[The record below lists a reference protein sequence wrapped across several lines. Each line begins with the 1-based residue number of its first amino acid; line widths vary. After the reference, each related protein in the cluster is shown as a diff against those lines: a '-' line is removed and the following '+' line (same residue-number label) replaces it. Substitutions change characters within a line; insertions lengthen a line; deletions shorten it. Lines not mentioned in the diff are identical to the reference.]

1 MVAHKSL
8 QEYKM
13 PELEVL
19 RNSFEERVAKI
30 IHGGFPREVAEQLAA
45 EGLGFPDVV
54 FFKQYVAD
62 LQENY

>member
-1 MVAHKSL
+1 
-8 QEYKM
+8 M

-19 RNSFEERVAKI
+19 RSSFEERVAKI

-45 EGLGFPDVV
+45 EGLGFPDAV

-62 LQENY
+62 LEENYQ